1 MINEPSTKAT
11 LKLESEVTAIQP
23 EEVAGDNLWIANWTM
38 PTRDIVKITITNNS
52 DIASTIMLATD

>member
-11 LKLESEVTAIQP
+11 LKLESKATAIQP
-23 EEVAGDNLWIANWTM
+23 EEVADDNLWIANWTM